1 MAGVAALGVLLMGA
15 ALLTRRADGTRQPT
29 PSTPALPTPPLTTP
43 YPGRVVN
50 AEALP
55 WSRAVRVDDRTLD
68 LYYDA
73 DASGCTVLSNV
84 RVAESPSAVTL
95 TLYVGSPRPTPGIC
109 TGGGVIARVRV
120 PLSAP
125 LASRPVLDGGTRP
138 TPDPRPVATP

>member
-1 MAGVAALGVLLMGA
+1 VAALLLVA
-15 ALLTRRADGTRQPT
+15 ALLVWRDDHEPRPA
-29 PSTPALPTPPLTTP
+29 PSPMGLPTPPLTTP
-43 YPGRVVN
+43 FSGSVSEVT
-50 AEALP
+50 ALP
-55 WSRAVRVDDRTLD
+55 WSRAVLVDPRTLD

-95 TLYVGSPRPTPGIC
+95 TAYVGSPSVRPGVC
-109 TGGGVIARVRV
+109 TGGGVLARVRV

-138 TPDPRPVATP
+138 TPEPRPVETP